1 MGVKSYLSGKWA
13 VCENRGS
20 QTSLGHFQ
28 DGVGFAMSPS
38 ERVFSIKDG
47 SLFDPDGAELGELTE
62 LGESWAVSLGNGH
75 TGHILRKA

>member
-1 MGVKSYLSGKWA
+1 MGVNNYLSGKWA

-20 QTSLGHFQ
+20 HISLGHFK

-75 TGHILRKA
+75 TGHILREA